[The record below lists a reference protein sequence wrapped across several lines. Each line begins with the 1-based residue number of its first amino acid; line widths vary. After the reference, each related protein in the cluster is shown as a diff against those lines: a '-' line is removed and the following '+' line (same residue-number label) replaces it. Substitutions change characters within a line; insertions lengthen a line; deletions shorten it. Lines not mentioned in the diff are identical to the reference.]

1 MPQVQKPLCLIQFF
15 GDSLLLIF
23 LCPYF
28 PATASASA
36 SIRRRDYRRIE
47 RQTRLGI
54 FGFFELIFII
64 IRFVFVL
71 VADTFK
77 KLEPSES
84 IKLQICNL
92 LFETYLTSVWRSA
105 TAAHLANDD
114 VNKRFRDIKK
124 GTSRLT
130 CKS

>member
-1 MPQVQKPLCLIQFF
+1 M
-15 GDSLLLIF
+15 
-23 LCPYF
+23 
-28 PATASASA
+28 
-36 SIRRRDYRRIE
+36 E

-64 IRFVFVL
+64 VRFVFVL

-84 IKLQICNL
+84 TKLQICNL
-92 LFETYLTSVWRSA
+92 LFETYLTSVRRSA

-114 VNKRFRDIKK
+114 VNKRLRDIKK